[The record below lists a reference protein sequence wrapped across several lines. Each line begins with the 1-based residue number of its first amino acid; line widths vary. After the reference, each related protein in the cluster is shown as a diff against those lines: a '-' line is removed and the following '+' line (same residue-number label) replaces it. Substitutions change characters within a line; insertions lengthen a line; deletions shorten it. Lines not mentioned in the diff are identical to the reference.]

1 MPRRKKLVPL
11 DAAPSLDYLALKTL
25 VRTEITEA
33 LAFLTRQPAP
43 VTLKPALPAAPVVLA
58 EIQSQPVVVGAREV
72 KAALV
77 AFASKHGMERATSL
91 MSSLGYSRVSDV
103 PPGKHADVVKAL
115 TL

>member
-11 DAAPSLDYLALKTL
+11 DATPAPSLDYLALKTL
-25 VRTEITEA
+25 VRKEITEA
-33 LAFLTRQPAP
+33 LAALP
-43 VTLKPALPAAPVVLA
+43 VTLKPTLPAAPVVLA

>member
-1 MPRRKKLVPL
+1 M
-11 DAAPSLDYLALKTL
+11 KTL

-33 LAFLTRQPAP
+33 LALLP